1 MTTFWIILI
10 LAIIIIAGAAQAN
23 SKKKEVAER
32 SERLNKVQ
40 SSVDDFKPSITIT
53 GIDNLYRFSV
63 DNDSRKILLIRNGMK
78 TIIPFDKIICV
89 SIEEDNTQIMSKS
102 SLRTVGGTLI
112 GGALAGG
119 AGAIVGGLSG
129 NTTIK
134 KKISKVQVI
143 LKLRDLNNPS
153 ISIDCFNART
163 MTIEGKNEVKNSGMN
178 GEIYKKGLKD
188 AQKIADLVGVIIDQ
202 VDQMQKTSQPIQ
214 KLQSSSDTIANLERL
229 ASLKE
234 KGIITEEEFQIQ
246 KQQILG
252 GTPAP
257 AVIYTTES
265 EIISDES
272 DLPADVQEAL
282 NNGQK
287 LQAVKL
293 YCDHTGCGLAE
304 AKAVIDAHC

>member
-1 MTTFWIILI
+1 MFWFILV
-10 LAIIIIAGAAQAN
+10 LALIIIAGVAQAN
-23 SKKKEVAER
+23 SKKKEVSER
-32 SERLNKVQ
+32 NERLNKVQ
-40 SSVDDFKPSITIT
+40 SSVDDFKPSVTVT

-63 DNDSRKILLIRNGMK
+63 DNDSQRVLLIRNGMK
-78 TIIPFDKIICV
+78 TIIPFDKIMSV
-89 SIEEDNTQIMSKS
+89 SIDEDNTQIMSKS

-129 NTTIK
+129 NSTIK
-134 KKISKVQVI
+134 KKVSKVQVV

-163 MTIEGKNEVKNSGMN
+163 MTIEGKNEIKNSGMN
-178 GEIYKKGLKD
+178 GEIYNRGLKD
-188 AQKIADLVGVIIDQ
+188 AQKIADLIGVIIDQ
-202 VDQMQKTSQPIQ
+202 VDQAQKTAQPSQKP
-214 KLQSSSDTIANLERL
+214 QSSSDTIANLERL

-234 KGIITEEEFQIQ
+234 KGIITEAEFQAQ
-246 KQQILG
+246 KQQIIG
-252 GTPAP
+252 GSSAL
-257 AVIYTTES
+257 AVIDCAES

-287 LQAVKL
+287 ILAVKL
-293 YCDHTGCGLAE
+293 YCDYTGCGLAE

>member
-1 MTTFWIILI
+1 MFWFILV
-10 LAIIIIAGAAQAN
+10 LALIIIAGVAQAN
-23 SKKKEVAER
+23 SKKKEVSER
-32 SERLNKVQ
+32 KERLNKVQ
-40 SSVDDFKPSITIT
+40 SSVDDFKPSVTVT

-63 DNDSRKILLIRNGMK
+63 DNDSQRVLLIRNGMK
-78 TIIPFDKIICV
+78 TIIPFDKIMSV
-89 SIEEDNTQIMSKS
+89 SIDEDNTQIMSKS

-129 NTTIK
+129 NSTMK
-134 KKISKVQVI
+134 KKISKVQVV

-178 GEIYKKGLKD
+178 GEIYSRGLKD
-188 AQKIADLVGVIIDQ
+188 AQKIADLIGVIIDQ
-202 VDQMQKTSQPIQ
+202 VDQVQKTAQPSQKP
-214 KLQSSSDTIANLERL
+214 QSSSDTIANLERL

-234 KGIITEEEFQIQ
+234 KGIITEAEFQMQ
-246 KQQILG
+246 KQQIIG
-252 GTPAP
+252 GSSAP
-257 AVIYTTES
+257 AVVDTAES

-272 DLPADVQEAL
+272 DLPSDVQEAL

-287 LQAVKL
+287 ILAVKL
-293 YCDHTGCGLAE
+293 YCDYTGCGLAE